1 MRVRFVARV
10 APPLALAAILVA
22 LLAGCVSSRPT
33 PAASSPV
40 SSPVPGSTSAAAP
53 TIKVTGTASDN
64 KAYFDVVNQ
73 KFIAAGGDLSGRP
86 FIDNLVKAGYPK
98 ADMEV
103 TPDRTTVNLGADSIQ
118 FSIRFGVT
126 CLIGQYG
133 NTGYASTVQKVLS
146 THRCLVGTTRTID
159 W

>member
-1 MRVRFVARV
+1 MRIELINRAV
-10 APPLALAAILVA
+10 LAAAVTAVTVA
-22 LLAGCVSSRPT
+22 MLAGCVAAKPKPSPT
-33 PAASSPV
+33 TAAASP
-40 SSPVPGSTSAAAP
+40 PAGSTSAP
-53 TIKVTGTASDN
+53 VTTIDLTGTASDN
-64 KAYFDVVNQ
+64 KPYFDLVNQ

-98 ADMEV
+98 VDMEV

-118 FSIRFGVT
+118 FSIRFGST

-133 NTGYASTVQKVLS
+133 NTGYASTVQPLLS
-146 THRCLVGTTRTID
+146 TSRCLVGTTRPID